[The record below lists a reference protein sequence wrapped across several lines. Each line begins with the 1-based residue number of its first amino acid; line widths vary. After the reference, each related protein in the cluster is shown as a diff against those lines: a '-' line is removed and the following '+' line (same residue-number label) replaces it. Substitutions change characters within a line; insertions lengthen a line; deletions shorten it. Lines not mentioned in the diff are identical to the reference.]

1 MLHVYNPEYMLLK
14 SIAKASLTTLNCI
27 LNKQTIYKLIIDII
41 LP

>member
-1 MLHVYNPEYMLLK
+1 MVHVYNPEYKFK